1 MGVKRSALEIRNLTK
16 TYGAKVVLDGL
27 NLQVDVG
34 EKVALIGPSGSG
46 KTTVLRILAGLEQ
59 PDSGEVDVFDGRVW
73 PQSRR
78 GANPTAL
85 EERKRIMRKIGMVF
99 QAFNLFPHM
108 NARDNITEAP
118 RRALGIDRQTAS
130 ARARDLLKKV
140 GLEEFEMAW
149 PAQMSG
155 GQQQRVAIARAL
167 AMEPE
172 LLLLDEV
179 TSALDPELVGE
190 VLSVIRRIG
199 QESDLTVLMVTHEMS
214 FAARAVDRVLMFDAG
229 RVIEDG
235 PAAQVLKSPREERTK
250 KFLSALLDR

>member
-1 MGVKRSALEIRNLTK
+1 
-16 TYGAKVVLDGL
+16 
-27 NLQVDVG
+27 
-34 EKVALIGPSGSG
+34 
-46 KTTVLRILAGLEQ
+46 
-59 PDSGEVDVFDGRVW
+59 
-73 PQSRR
+73 
-78 GANPTAL
+78 
-85 EERKRIMRKIGMVF
+85 
-99 QAFNLFPHM
+99 
-108 NARDNITEAP
+108 
-118 RRALGIDRQTAS
+118 
-130 ARARDLLKKV
+130 
-140 GLEEFEMAW
+140 MAW

-190 VLSVIRRIG
+190 VLSVIRRVG